1 MGAFATLVDNIKAGT
16 RLALMLPVG
25 RGEFRPSADQAVLL
39 LAIGVALDAVYDFV
53 MTEPGPGINFN
64 LWGLSTL
71 FAAILVFLSGAYL
84 IARIQRAP
92 FSFTAVIVVLAS
104 TSPVFYVV
112 STPLFL
118 SVDTGSFG
126 AEDADFWVSVSYGAI
141 VAIAILG
148 WFVAITFRAVR
159 LLYGA
164 GGFRTWALIGVLAV
178 SAAAADYIRLD
189 QALWNTEVARAS
201 EDDAEDEWAEY
212 RTLDVEKIYYAQPRL
227 MAKAT
232 DALRPQRPGVVDLYL
247 IAFGSYAHQ
256 DVFSSEVHAVRA
268 LFDKRFDTAGRSLVL
283 VNDLKTLET
292 EPLANANNL
301 RRALKEVARKMDPE
315 EDILFLFLTSHGSK
329 DHRLSVKFWPLRLN
343 DLADDDLARMLDE
356 TGIKWRVV
364 TVSACYSGGFI
375 ETLKNANSLIL
386 TASRADRNSFGCSNE
401 RKFTYFGKAYFDQQL
416 RRELSFIEAFHKAT
430 EVIEEWE
437 TADDLTP
444 SVPQIH
450 VGDAVGAKLDAL
462 ERRLKE
468 LNGADRR
475 GNPKPD

>member
-16 RLALMLPVG
+16 RLALMRPVEG
-25 RGEFRPSADQAVLL
+25 GEFRPSADQAVGL
-39 LAIGVALDAVYDFV
+39 LAIGVALDVAHDFV
-53 MTEPGPGINFN
+53 VTGAAPGLDFN
-64 LWGLSTL
+64 LRGLSTL
-71 FAAILVFLSGAYL
+71 FAAILVFLFGAYL

-92 FSFTAVIVVLAS
+92 YSFSAVIVVLAS

-112 STPLFL
+112 STPLSLFI
-118 SVDTGSFG
+118 DTGSFG
-126 AEDADFWVSVSYGAI
+126 VDEAEYWVSTSYGAI
-141 VAIAILG
+141 VAIAILV
-148 WFVAITFRAVR
+148 WFVAIAFRAMR
-159 LLYGA
+159 LLYAA
-164 GGFRTWALIGVLAV
+164 GGLRTWALIGVLAA
-178 SAAAADYIRLD
+178 SIAAGDTIRIG
-189 QALWNTEVARAS
+189 QELWPSDVARTS
-201 EDDAEDEWAEY
+201 QSDGEDDGEDEWAEY
-212 RTLDVEKIYYAQPRL
+212 RKLDVEKIYYAQSRL
-227 MAKAT
+227 MAKAAG
-232 DALRPQRPGVVDLYL
+232 ALRPQRPGVVDLYL

-268 LFDKRFDTAGRSLVL
+268 LFDKRFDTADRSLVL

-329 DHRLSVKFWPLRLN
+329 DHRLSVKFWPLGLN
-343 DLADDDLARMLDE
+343 DLAHDDLARMLDE

-364 TVSACYSGGFI
+364 AVSACYSGGFI
-375 ETLKNANSLIL
+375 ETLKNTNSLIV

-450 VGDAVGAKLDAL
+450 VGDAVGAKLDVL

-468 LNGADRR
+468 LNGADR
-475 GNPKPD
+475 

>member
-25 RGEFRPSADQAVLL
+25 RGEFRPGADQAVLL

-53 MTEPGPGINFN
+53 MVETSPSFN
-64 LWGLSTL
+64 VWGLSTL

-92 FSFTAVIVVLAS
+92 FSFTAVVVVLTS
-104 TSPVFYVV
+104 TSPVFYAV
-112 STPLFL
+112 STPLSL
-118 SVDTGSFG
+118 SIDNWAFGGVD
-126 AEDADFWVSVSYGAI
+126 AEFWLSVSYGAI

-148 WFVAITFRAVR
+148 WFVAIAFRAVR
-159 LLYGA
+159 LLYGVS
-164 GGFRTWALIGVLAV
+164 GFRTWALIGVLVASV
-178 SAAAADYIRLD
+178 WAGDYIRLD
-189 QALWNTEVARAS
+189 QALWYTDVARAS

-212 RTLDVEKIYYAQPRL
+212 RGLDVEKIYYAQSRL
-227 MAKAT
+227 MAKAAG
-232 DALRPQRPGVVDLYL
+232 ALRPQRPGVVDLYL

-268 LFDKRFDTAGRSLVL
+268 LFDKRFDTANRSLVL
-283 VNDLKTLET
+283 VNNLKTVET

-364 TVSACYSGGFI
+364 AVSACYSGGFI
-375 ETLKNANSLIL
+375 ETLKDANSLIV

-462 ERRLKE
+462 ERRLKA
-468 LNGADRR
+468 LNGA
-475 GNPKPD
+475 PLPTP

>member
-1 MGAFATLVDNIKAGT
+1 MGPFATLVDNIKAGT
-16 RLALMLPVG
+16 RLALMMPVG
-25 RGEFRPSADQAVLL
+25 RGEFHPSADQAVLL
-39 LAIGVALDAVYDFV
+39 LAIGVALNAVYDFV
-53 MTEPGPGINFN
+53 MTEPGRNFN

-92 FSFTAVIVVLAS
+92 FSFTAVVVVLAS
-104 TSPVFYVV
+104 TLPVFFAV
-112 STPLFL
+112 STPLSL

-126 AEDADFWVSVSYGAI
+126 VEDAEFWLSVSYGAI
-141 VAIAILG
+141 IAIAILG

-159 LLYGA
+159 LLYGVS
-164 GGFRTWALIGVLAV
+164 GFRTWALIGVFAASV
-178 SAAAADYIRLD
+178 AAADYIRLD
-189 QALWNTEVARAS
+189 QALWYTDVARAS
-201 EDDAEDEWAEY
+201 EVDGEDEWAEY
-212 RTLDVEKIYYAQPRL
+212 RKLDVEKIYYAQSRL
-227 MAKAT
+227 MEKAAG
-232 DALRPQRPGVVDLYL
+232 ALRPQRPGVVDLYL

-268 LFDKRFDTAGRSLVL
+268 LFDKRFDTANRSLVL
-283 VNDLKTLET
+283 DNNLKTLET

-301 RRALKEVARKMDPE
+301 RRALKEVARKMDLE

-329 DHRLSVKFWPLRLN
+329 DHRLSVSFWPLRLN
-343 DLADDDLARMLDE
+343 DLAHDDLARMLDE
-356 TGIKWRVV
+356 AGIKWRVV

-375 ETLKNANSLIL
+375 ETLKNENSLIV

-430 EVIEEWE
+430 KVIEEWE

-450 VGDAVGAKLDAL
+450 VGGAVGAKLDAL

-468 LNGADRR
+468 LNGA
-475 GNPKPD
+475 PLPAP